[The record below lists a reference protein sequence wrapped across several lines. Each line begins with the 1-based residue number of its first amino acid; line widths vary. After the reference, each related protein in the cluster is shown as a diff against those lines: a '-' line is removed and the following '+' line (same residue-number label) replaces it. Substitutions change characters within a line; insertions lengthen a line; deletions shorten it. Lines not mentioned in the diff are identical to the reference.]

1 VAESI
6 IQKMNVIAAAE
17 VSLEAGINLLSTT
30 SGTFQTMV
38 RSYIPQ
44 QPGQLYQLIFSIT
57 LQSFNDLERGV
68 SPQGASGPSART
80 AQSPKDTHFLNLQSS
95 LALQVFKI
103 NSNVK
108 GILKFVDQLG
118 TPRDTGPVRKGL

>member
-1 VAESI
+1 
-6 IQKMNVIAAAE
+6 M
-17 VSLEAGINLLSTT
+17 VS
-30 SGTFQTMV
+30 V
-38 RSYIPQ
+38 
-44 QPGQLYQLIFSIT
+44 T

-68 SPQGASGPSART
+68 GPQGVSGPSART
-80 AQSPKDTHFLNLQSS
+80 AQSPKDTQFLNLQSS

-118 TPRDTGPVRKGL
+118 TPRDTGLVRKGL

>member
-1 VAESI
+1 
-6 IQKMNVIAAAE
+6 
-17 VSLEAGINLLSTT
+17 
-30 SGTFQTMV
+30 MV
-38 RSYIPQ
+38 
-44 QPGQLYQLIFSIT
+44 LVT

-68 SPQGASGPSART
+68 SPQGASGPSARS
-80 AQSPKDTHFLNLQSS
+80 AQSPKETQFLNLQSS

-118 TPRDTGPVRKGL
+118 TPRDTGLVRKGL